1 MLKAKIQSLLPQLSE
16 SEKKIVE
23 YIETQPIN
31 VKDLTSTKLA
41 KELEIS
47 QSTVIRF
54 TQKLGYENFRGFLAD
69 LHLVTANDQD
79 FTQDVTKEE
88 SMSISV
94 SRVLTQY
101 LDVINMT
108 HNDNTIDSIEQAA
121 SMLHHARKIML
132 FGRANN
138 DFFCEYF
145 QVQMMR
151 YHMQAFFDRDN
162 HNSFYILSQM
172 NVEDVLIVISESG
185 ETFELLQILSAAKR
199 VGVKILAI
207 TGKARSSLTSM
218 ADHVLYTVTFKQ
230 ETRIT
235 SNVIRV
241 SQLFLI
247 DIIMITLLKLDYD
260 GYLQVV
266 MHGDELFRDEY
277 SKLQGF
283 YDFSHK

>member
-16 SEKKIVE
+16 SERKIVQ

-41 KELEIS
+41 QELDIS

-88 SMSISV
+88 SMSISI

-108 HNDNTIDSIEQAA
+108 HNDNDVDLIEQAA
-121 SMLHHARKIML
+121 TMIMKARKIML

-145 QVQMMR
+145 QIQLLR
-151 YHMQAFFDRDN
+151 YHMQAFFDRDT
-162 HNSFYILSQM
+162 HNSFYIMSQM
-172 NVEDVLIVISESG
+172 NEEDVLIVISESG
-185 ETFELLQILSAAKR
+185 ETFEVQQILAVARQKK
-199 VGVKILAI
+199 VKILAI
-207 TGKARSSLTSM
+207 TGKAKSSLAAM

-235 SNVIRV
+235 TNVIRV

-247 DIIMITLLKLDYD
+247 DIIMIAILKLDYD
-260 GYLQVV
+260 GYLQKV
-266 MHGDELFRDEY
+266 MDGDLIFRDEY
-277 SKLQGF
+277 TKVQGI